1 MEGSNLV
8 PLIEALDNDIDD
20 LEEALSPLLKA
31 SWSEYGS
38 KLPVLDKAQLYI
50 LITYAIESMIFCTLT
65 GALMLQES
73 PQTNQYS
80 VLAAEWRQCKG
91 ASHLPRAD

>member
-1 MEGSNLV
+1 MEGNNLA

-31 SWSEYGS
+31 SLPEHAS
-38 KLPVLDKAQLYI
+38 KLPVLNKAQLYI

-65 GALMLQES
+65 GALVLQES
-73 PQTNQYS
+73 SQTNDCS
-80 VLAAEWRQCKG
+80 VLTAEWRQCKR

>member
-1 MEGSNLV
+1 MESSNLV

-31 SWSEYGS
+31 SLSEHAS

-65 GALMLQES
+65 GAQMLQV
-73 PQTNQYS
+73 TT
-80 VLAAEWRQCKG
+80 
-91 ASHLPRAD
+91 D